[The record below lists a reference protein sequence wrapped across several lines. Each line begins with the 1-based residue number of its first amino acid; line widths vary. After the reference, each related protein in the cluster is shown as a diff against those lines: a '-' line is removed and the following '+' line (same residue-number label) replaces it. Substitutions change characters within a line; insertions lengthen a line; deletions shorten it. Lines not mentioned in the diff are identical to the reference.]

1 MDNSQREKLNELLKD
16 NDDFIDNT
24 ELIRELKHSELLK
37 LNVEKLIIF
46 KQTNKKLLESDKEKY
61 DNLLKEECFFLFS
74 NYSDIFKKLK
84 EDDMNISVMFKMID
98 IYKEIEDGKLD
109 QNEASFKLGTLLK
122 EIYVDKA
129 IAKISEDKPIKQIS
143 YTEWNIKR
151 QHILN
156 NLK

>member
-1 MDNSQREKLNELLKD
+1 MDNSQREKLNEILKD

-61 DNLLKEECFFLFS
+61 DNLLKKECFFLFS

-143 YTEWNIKR
+143 YKEWNIKR